1 VRSLAEAD
9 LIDEY
14 HFLMYPVIVEVGE
27 LLFDGIE
34 TRTDLNLE
42 SVTTLSEGGVVV
54 AYASVES

>member
-34 TRTDLNLE
+34 TRTDLK